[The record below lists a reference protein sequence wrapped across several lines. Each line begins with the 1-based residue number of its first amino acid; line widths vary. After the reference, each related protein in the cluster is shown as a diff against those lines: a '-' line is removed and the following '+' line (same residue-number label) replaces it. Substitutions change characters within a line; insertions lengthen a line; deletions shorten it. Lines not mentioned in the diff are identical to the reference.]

1 MSPRSDPDAL
11 SRPDDHI
18 DAPVRDAEADGATV
32 NQPRLG
38 FVGWLR
44 FAWRQLT
51 SMRTALLLLLLLAIA
66 AVPGSLVPQRSSDPN
81 GVSQYFADNPDLAP
95 VLDGFQLF
103 DVYTSAWFSA
113 VYLLLF
119 LSLIGCIIPRTK
131 HHFDA
136 LRARPPRTP
145 ARLKRLAGYTERPLT
160 GFETPRRGSETDDA
174 ADAAIDAAAKQL
186 KQAGYRV
193 ERYDLRGE
201 ASVSAERGYLRET
214 GNLVFHTALLGV
226 LVAVGIGGGFGFSG
240 QRVVVEGQSFVNT
253 LAAYDSFNPGRF
265 FDDANLDPYRLSLEQ
280 LDAVYE
286 TQNQEAIGQPIDFT
300 AHVQVQAKGGDVVD
314 GVVKVNEPLR
324 VHGTDVYLLGN
335 GYAPTITVRDPDGN
349 VVFTDSVPFLPQDAN
364 LTSIG
369 VVKVPDGLEDQ
380 LGMVGFLYPTQTTL
394 PSGAYTSSYPDLVYP
409 VLTLN
414 VYQGDL
420 GIDEGTPTS
429 VYTLDPSTMEQ
440 LTGGTTGVDSLELMP
455 GETVELPNGLGS
467 ITFENADPDAAEGDF
482 STSVSR
488 FASFDI
494 HDDPSQGW
502 VLVFAVLIVAGLLV
516 SLFVPRRRMWV
527 KAARRAD
534 GTVVLEYAGLA
545 RGEDPGLEDAVSAF
559 ADKHAGTADDDES
572 ADDRANPST

>member
-1 MSPRSDPDAL
+1 LSPRSDPDAL
-11 SRPDDHI
+11 SRPDDHF
-18 DAPVRDAEADGATV
+18 DSPLRDADGGDGGDAASVT
-32 NQPRLG
+32 QPKLG

-81 GVSQYFADNPDLAP
+81 GVTQYFADNPGLAP
-95 VLDGFQLF
+95 VLDGFQMF

-119 LSLIGCIIPRTK
+119 VSLIGCVIPRTK

-145 ARLKRLAGYTERPLT
+145 VRLSRLAGYTERPLPVST
-160 GFETPRRGSETDDA
+160 GSTSED

-186 KQAGYRV
+186 RQAGYRV

-214 GNLVFHTALLGV
+214 GNLVFHTALIGV
-226 LVAVGIGGGFGFSG
+226 LVAVGIGGGFGFAG

-265 FDDANLDPYRLSLEQ
+265 FDDTTLDPYRLSLEE

-286 TQNQEAIGQPIDFT
+286 TRNQDAIGQPIDFT
-300 AHVQVQAKGGDVVD
+300 AKVSVQGKDGDSEP
-314 GVVKVNEPLR
+314 GVVKVNQPLR
-324 VHGTDVYLLGN
+324 VHGTDVFLLGN
-335 GYAPTITVRDPDGN
+335 GYAPTITVRNPEGE
-349 VVFTDSVPFLPQDAN
+349 VVWTDAVPFLPQDAN

-369 VVKVPDGLEDQ
+369 VVKVPDGLTQQ
-380 LGMVGFLYPTQTTL
+380 LGMIGFFYPTQSTL
-394 PSGAYTSSYPDLVYP
+394 SSGAFTSSYPDLIYP

-414 VYQGDL
+414 VYAGDL
-420 GIDEGTPTS
+420 GIDGGTPTS
-429 VYTLDPSTMEQ
+429 VYTLDPSSMQQ
-440 LTGGTTGVDSLELMP
+440 LTGGSTGVDSIELMP
-455 GETVELPNGLGS
+455 GETTELPNGLGS
-467 ITFENADPDAAEGDF
+467 VTFENASPDAADPDAATDDYAH
-482 STSVSR
+482 SVSR

-494 HDDPSQGW
+494 HEDPSQGW
-502 VLVFAVLIVAGLLV
+502 VLVFAVLIIAGLLV

-527 KAARRAD
+527 KAARRPD

-545 RGEDPGLEDAVSAF
+545 RGEDPGLEEAVRAF
-559 ADKHAGTADDDES
+559 ADRHAGPAATS
-572 ADDRANPST
+572 AG